1 MKKCLLSFDMFGSNP
16 KIYYRGKESY
26 RTIIGFLLTILS
38 MILILGFIIYFFI
51 RYIKGEEIYI
61 KSSYENNITNF
72 SVGLSNKEIRYKLV
86 DSNNKEVNQTILTVF
101 PFYTQEGNSPVNQML
116 NTSKC
121 DISDMLLRKDII
133 DETDYSK
140 NYSCL
145 SKDNNNYLEI
155 KSNLTHNSY
164 VDFYVAKCLNSTKNN
179 RHCLSLEDIDI
190 YLIRNKIYLLIYFE
204 DNAIKHS
211 NSYPYKSTYVMKKI
225 EIDSSLYYKYYFTYQ
240 KVLYKSDHGI
250 IFSKNKEY
258 NSYTL
263 ENNNLL
269 KVNLPTY
276 SPLFPNSLME
286 FRVSINP
293 NSAKYYERTYSKFQ
307 NFLAD
312 AGGFTILIIKICEFI
327 VFLFS
332 HGIMFT
338 DILSVKEKK
347 QRESQVSSHHIQELS
362 NGNLNQSSSL
372 DPISKVELNT
382 KQGLTISNKNL
393 GVITYQNSAFKN
405 NDGLIQKNLRA
416 KKKKEKEKNINI
428 WDSFCYSIICRRITS
443 KRSWYIKYCELIVKS
458 RLSSNEMI
466 IKLSEIEKLTS
477 NFNSL
482 NNSSNSSNY
491 AIQNVFSKGSNKIN
505 TSLIKENT
513 NSIIENE
520 SNGEN
525 SKKEEDRKEN
535 FVV

>member
-26 RTIIGFLLTILS
+26 RTIIGFILTIIS

-72 SVGLSNKEIRYKLV
+72 SIDLSNKEIRYKLV
-86 DSNNKEVNQTILTVF
+86 DSNNKEINQTILTVF
-101 PFYTQEGNSPVNQML
+101 PFFTQEGNSPIHQML

-133 DETDYSK
+133 DKSDYSK
-140 NYSCL
+140 NFSCL
-145 SKDNNNYLEI
+145 SKDNSDYLEI
-155 KSNLTHNSY
+155 KNNMSHNLY
-164 VDFYVAKCLNSTKNN
+164 VDFYVAKCLNTTKNN

-190 YLIRNKIYLLIYFE
+190 FLIRNKIYLLIYFE

-225 EIDSSLYYKYYFTYQ
+225 EIDTSLYYKYYFTYQ
-240 KVLYKSDHGI
+240 KVIYKSDHGI
-250 IFSKNKEY
+250 IFSNNKEY
-258 NSYTL
+258 QSYTL

-276 SPLFPNSLME
+276 SPLFPNSLLE
-286 FRVSINP
+286 FRVSVNP

-332 HGIMFT
+332 NGIMFT
-338 DILSVKEKK
+338 DILSVKENK
-347 QRESQVSSHHIQELS
+347 QRESQVSSSHHIQDFS
-362 NGNLNQSSSL
+362 NSNLNQSSSL
-372 DPISKVELNT
+372 DPISKVELSKHALN
-382 KQGLTISNKNL
+382 ISTKNL
-393 GVITYQNSAFKN
+393 GVVTYQNPTFKN
-405 NDGLIQKNLRA
+405 NDRLIQKNLRM
-416 KKKKEKEKNINI
+416 KKKKEKEKKINI

-443 KRSWYIKYCELIVKS
+443 KRSGFIRYCELIVKY

-477 NFNSL
+477 NVNSL
-482 NNSSNSSNY
+482 NNSNNSSNY
-491 AIQNVFSKGSNKIN
+491 AIQNVFSNGSNKIN

-520 SNGEN
+520 SNGEQ
-525 SKKEEDRKEN
+525 SKNEGDKKEN